1 MKLKFDWLKSNWRKP
16 NWRKPEWLKFN
27 LRKPDWIKSDWQKPI
42 RKSVTYV
49 LVAVVASAITVAALG
64 EQDIKMTELQ
74 NIIDWKF
81 AGQASMEKTREDLE
95 ASRKELE
102 ENAAQLEAAKAETEK
117 LLEQLHATNKDLA
130 ELLEQAKR
138 EEGMVDEKIDE
149 LLGAYKD
156 AAEKDRQKWVMPIQ
170 YTKCTSEFGYRL
182 HPIEGENKFHY
193 GVDLSAPYGTPIVAS
208 RSGTV
213 TKAAYEADGAGN
225 YVNIDHLDGYSTRYM
240 HMARYIVNEGQFVM
254 AGQVIGYCGSTG
266 ASTGSHLHFSIYYN
280 GGAVDPAKFL
290 DIT

>member
-1 MKLKFDWLKSNWRKP
+1 MQFTARVAVVRIILEVTYMKL
-16 NWRKPEWLKFN
+16 
-27 LRKPDWIKSDWQKPI
+27 KSDWQKLI

-49 LVAVVASAITVAALG
+49 LIAIVASAITVAALG

-81 AGQASMEKTREDLE
+81 AGQASMERTREELE
-95 ASRKELE
+95 AKKLALE
-102 ENAAQLEAAKAETEK
+102 EATAQLEAVKAETEA
-117 LLEQLHATNKDLA
+117 LLNQLLATNKNTE
-130 ELLEQAKR
+130 ELLEEAKR
-138 EEGMVDEKIDE
+138 EEGIVDDKIDE
-149 LLGAYKD
+149 LLGAYED
-156 AAEKDRQKWVMPIQ
+156 AAEKDRQKWVMPIN
-170 YTKCTSEFGYRL
+170 YTRCTSDFGYRQ

-225 YVNIDHLDGYSTRYM
+225 YVNIDHLDGYTTRYM
-240 HMARYIVNEGQFVM
+240 HMSRYIVKEGQFVM
-254 AGQVIGYCGSTG
+254 AGQIIGYCGSTG
-266 ASTGSHLHFSIYYN
+266 ASTGPHLHFSVYYN
-280 GGAVDPAKFL
+280 GSAVDPAKFL